1 MPTSPSQIDAPL
13 AINMPRIVSTK
24 EWEAAREQMR
34 KQALESSRFQ
44 DFVGSSE
51 PMRLVYDAIQ
61 QVADSGAATVEKL
74 GGALRRT
81 LAAIEPY
88 LMQLDLERR

>member
-1 MPTSPSQIDAPL
+1 MADLVDELDDARGADEVLDVNKL
-13 AINMPRIVSTK
+13 AVRMGAWLTDA
-24 EWEAAREQMR
+24 AARKR
-34 KQALESSRFQ
+34 
-44 DFVGSSE
+44 
-51 PMRLVYDAIQ
+51 
-61 QVADSGAATVEKL
+61 VADAGLVTVEKL

>member
-1 MPTSPSQIDAPL
+1 MRRSTRRTAPRKCSTSTGSRVRIGAWLTDAAL
-13 AINMPRIVSTK
+13 
-24 EWEAAREQMR
+24 R
-34 KQALESSRFQ
+34 KR
-44 DFVGSSE
+44 
-51 PMRLVYDAIQ
+51 
-61 QVADSGAATVEKL
+61 VADAGLATVDQL

>member
-1 MPTSPSQIDAPL
+1 LAVRIGAWLTDA
-13 AINMPRIVSTK
+13 
-24 EWEAAREQMR
+24 AAR
-34 KQALESSRFQ
+34 K
-44 DFVGSSE
+44 
-51 PMRLVYDAIQ
+51 
-61 QVADSGAATVEKL
+61 QVADAGLATVEQL